1 MTGIFGLL
9 TYGSTIDAEMLNSY
23 PLDDIPIYFARL
35 GIIGCVSGAYP
46 VFTIMGRELIHKSD
60 DTKYRYSFAI
70 CWYIVT
76 LIGAIY
82 LPDFDLASKVIGSMA
97 ALLIFVFPGLALIVT
112 YVERKLYRAIL
123 GTCFATLGVFLFFYS
138 ILTALL

>member
-9 TYGSTIDAEMLNSY
+9 TYGGTIDAEMLNSY

-46 VFTIMGRELIHKSD
+46 VFTIMGRELLHKSD
-60 DTKYRYSFAI
+60 DTKYRYSFAV

-82 LPDFDLASKVIGSMA
+82 LPDFDLASKVI
-97 ALLIFVFPGLALIVT
+97 
-112 YVERKLYRAIL
+112 
-123 GTCFATLGVFLFFYS
+123 
-138 ILTALL
+138 

>member
-1 MTGIFGLL
+1 MKESKSGKEWVLFLAQ
-9 TYGSTIDAEMLNSY
+9 S
-23 PLDDIPIYFARL
+23 IYADK
-35 GIIGCVSGAYP
+35 CVVIS
-46 VFTIMGRELIHKSD
+46 FFIC
-60 DTKYRYSFAI
+60 RYSFAI

-138 ILTALL
+138 LLTAFY